1 MSPIQYIDA
10 KTIISEYRA
19 ENEWFGANYNMNI
32 YKGCNHG
39 CIYCDSRSECYQ
51 VEDFDQVRAKNNA
64 LTLIERDLKSK
75 TKKGV
80 VGSGAMSDPYNPFE
94 KELCLTRGA
103 LALLHRYGFGVCL
116 FTKSDLILRDL
127 DLLCEISRHSP
138 VLAAITITTSDD
150 ALSKKLERNVS
161 LSSERFKAIKGLS
174 DAGLFAGVLLMPVLP
189 FIEDTPE
196 NIRSIV
202 RMAHDHHA
210 RFIYATPHF
219 GVTLRTNQREWY
231 YNKLD
236 LLFPGLKEQYIKTF
250 GNEYACSSPRSKQL
264 WSIFTQEC
272 DRYGILYRME
282 DIIKTTQIGYG
293 YEQLSL
299 FDSSK

>member
-10 KTIISEYRA
+10 KTIISEYRT

-51 VEDFDQVRAKNNA
+51 VENFDQVRAKTNA

-138 VLAAITITTSDD
+138 VLTAITITTSDD

-161 LSSERFKAIKGLS
+161 LS
-174 DAGLFAGVLLMPVLP
+174 
-189 FIEDTPE
+189 
-196 NIRSIV
+196 
-202 RMAHDHHA
+202 
-210 RFIYATPHF
+210 
-219 GVTLRTNQREWY
+219 
-231 YNKLD
+231 
-236 LLFPGLKEQYIKTF
+236 
-250 GNEYACSSPRSKQL
+250 
-264 WSIFTQEC
+264 
-272 DRYGILYRME
+272 
-282 DIIKTTQIGYG
+282 
-293 YEQLSL
+293 
-299 FDSSK
+299 